1 MMIEGAG
8 SGYRAGSVSGSIPLI
23 GGSGSGSGT
32 ATLVFS
38 KILPE
43 VFVFSGLGFTT
54 FYQGKKINCSNIAY
68 FSEDERLK
76 KTVRRL
82 QDRVDRLIGEKVP
95 YKH

>member
-1 MMIEGAG
+1 MDPDPDPGGPKPRG
-8 SGYRAGSVSGSIPLI
+8 SGGYGSGF
-23 GGSGSGSGT
+23 GSGS

-54 FYQGKKINCSNIAY
+54 FYHGKNFLCFNIAY

-82 QDRVDRLIGEKVP
+82 QDRVDRLIGEKVT

>member
-1 MMIEGAG
+1 MDPDPDPGGPKPRG
-8 SGYRAGSVSGSIPLI
+8 SGGY
-23 GGSGSGSGT
+23 GSGFGSGT

>member
-1 MMIEGAG
+1 VDPDPDPGGPKTRG
-8 SGYRAGSVSGSIPLI
+8 SGGYGSGF
-23 GGSGSGSGT
+23 GSGS

-38 KILPE
+38 KILPA

-54 FYQGKKINCSNIAY
+54 LYQGKNFLCSNIAY